1 MDYFEGVLFGVGMS
15 LIVFVWIVDYTE
27 RKK

>member
-15 LIVFVWIVDYTE
+15 LIVFVWMVDYNE

>member
-1 MDYFEGVLFGVGMS
+1 MDYFEGVLFGVGIS
-15 LIVFVWIVDYTE
+15 LIVFVCIVDYTE

>member
-15 LIVFVWIVDYTE
+15 IIVFVWMMDYND